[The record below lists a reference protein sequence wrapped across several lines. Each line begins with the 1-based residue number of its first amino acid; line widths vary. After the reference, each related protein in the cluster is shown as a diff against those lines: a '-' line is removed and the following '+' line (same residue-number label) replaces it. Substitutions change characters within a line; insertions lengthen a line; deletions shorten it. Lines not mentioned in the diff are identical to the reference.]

1 MSECGGRPEQELQP
15 RCEPGP
21 REHKV
26 KSRMDFKKVRMY
38 FPMYLRETA
47 QAALWRMDR
56 KCERE
61 EESGGKLAPVGPVA
75 LGGWG
80 LCWDEEFRIG
90 HLRSK
95 GCPPSARNH
104 PASPVQDG
112 SWAGDKTFENRGPVG
127 KARVSPQRAGRWL
140 EG

>member
-15 RCEPGP
+15 SCEPGP
-21 REHKV
+21 REH

-38 FPMYLRETA
+38 FPMCLKETA
-47 QAALWRMDR
+47 QAALWRIDR

-75 LGGWG
+75 LGVWG
-80 LCWDEEFRIG
+80 LCWDKEFRIG

-95 GCPPSARNH
+95 GCPPSAGNH

-112 SWAGDKTFENRGPVG
+112 GWAGDKTFENQGPVG
-127 KARVSPQRAGRWL
+127 KARVSPQWAG
-140 EG
+140 